1 MSATTPRPA
10 PRLHWLPRLTVLRPR
25 LLDWLLYAGVALTYG
40 ALAGV
45 RDPFVGLPIA
55 GLGALVALGCGAGIL
70 VRAFQRPERDTVAL
84 ALVATAVLGAA
95 YMTVGAARDAVGDLR
110 FRWKRDTLESV
121 VREALANPRIET
133 ISAGGRYYKF
143 INWTAV
149 RGLGP
154 PLPQGG
160 EPPGPPE
167 AHLAS
172 EVLAREGISHDTY
185 RAIRSGLLG
194 AGYLSVTVREEYVLF
209 IEDGMLDNEYG
220 VLWVRPGHQPPAVG
234 PPADARFLYFVVMRP
249 LGDGWYE
256 FVTT

>member
-1 MSATTPRPA
+1 MPRPQ
-10 PRLHWLPRLTVLRPR
+10 
-25 LLDWLLYAGVALTYG
+25 LLDWLFYAAVALTYG
-40 ALAGV
+40 TLAGV
-45 RDPFVGLPIA
+45 RDPFVGIPIV
-55 GLGALVALGCGAGIL
+55 GLGALVALGCGAELL
-70 VRAFQRPERDTVAL
+70 VRAFQSPGRNTATLAMVA
-84 ALVATAVLGAA
+84 AAILGAA
-95 YMTVGAARDAVGDLR
+95 YVTVGAANDAVGDLR

-121 VREALANPRIET
+121 VREALANPRVEK

-143 INWTAV
+143 INETAV

-172 EVLAREGISHDTY
+172 EVLAREGISPDTY
-185 RAIRSGLLG
+185 RAIRAGLLG

-220 VLWVRPGHQPPAVG
+220 VLWVRPGHQPPALG
-234 PPADARFLYFVVMRP
+234 PPADPYFLYFIVMRP

-256 FVTT
+256 FETT